1 MTVTTPRSRP
11 GRPGHDRD
19 AVLDAAVALFI
30 RKGYDATSID
40 DIAKSLGL
48 TKSAVYHHV
57 SSKEQLLAEA
67 LDTALDELS
76 SAVDSVSSAS
86 GSSSQ
91 RLREVVRRSV
101 QVLVA
106 HQPAVTLLLR
116 VHGNSETEVAA
127 LRRRRAIDR
136 ALAGLVKEA
145 VNEGALRGDVDPELI
160 SRLLFGMVNS
170 IAEWYRPDGQIST
183 DQLAATVT
191 TVVFDG
197 LAAP

>member
-1 MTVTTPRSRP
+1 
-11 GRPGHDRD
+11 
-19 AVLDAAVALFI
+19 VLDAAVALFI

-67 LDTALDELS
+67 LDKALDELS
-76 SAVDSVSSAS
+76 KTVDAVSSAS

-127 LRRRRAIDR
+127 LRRRRGIDR

-145 VNEGALRGDVDPELI
+145 VNEGALRGDLDPELI

-191 TVVFDG
+191 TMVFDG
-197 LAAP
+197 LAAT